1 MSSTIATLRPAT
13 PREYPTIQLIAHA
26 TWPSAYGDILTP
38 EQIDYML
45 AMMYTPEAVAS
56 QVASGQAFYV
66 LETVD
71 MRLHEKQVVGYVSH
85 ELDYQPGTTK
95 IHKLYALPGVQG
107 RGYGRLMVEH
117 VADFARSAG
126 QQKVRLD
133 VNYKNRAIGFYEK
146 LGFEKA
152 ERCNTD
158 IGNGYLMED
167 WVMEMPL

>member
-71 MRLHEKQVVGYVSH
+71 MRLHENACDMPISS
-85 ELDYQPGTTK
+85 
-95 IHKLYALPGVQG
+95 ALKR
-107 RGYGRLMVEH
+107 RGQRCPRL
-117 VADFARSAG
+117 
-126 QQKVRLD
+126 
-133 VNYKNRAIGFYEK
+133 AI
-146 LGFEKA
+146 
-152 ERCNTD
+152 CS
-158 IGNGYLMED
+158 
-167 WVMEMPL
+167 W